1 MKQAGYNLLKAKA
14 KNVALVKN
22 TIYRKKSISR
32 HDIAELLKLTPAT
45 ITMITNVLIESGDIC
60 EKRIDSKVLT
70 QRAGRKPVLLEYV
83 SNSSYYIGIENGPF
97 GICFVL
103 TNLLGDIITK
113 RYNPTIKLRLTDK
126 KELNDFLKIINETI
140 TEMCKSTKI
149 NKNLV
154 KGIGFG
160 TLGEVVKSTG
170 IVHFS
175 NSSYLYS
182 KQNIYEAIFKAT
194 DIRTYAINNV
204 KARAIAVEMKKKEFS
219 NFSFLY
225 LFASKGVVCPYVY
238 SSFVNSHT
246 LITDGEIGDMLVQ
259 ADLNNLYNDKGTLKS
274 LANEDAILIK
284 CKKLIQSHKAPV
296 LKEIIQEKSLEN
308 ITKDDIL
315 LADMKGDK
323 DVQKVIYE
331 TIQYLA
337 IAGSN
342 LVNMLNPN
350 ELYVDNFMFDN
361 KVNRE
366 NFKTILNKKIY
377 SSNYNNTQIKF
388 VNYDLYN
395 GAISAAFS
403 AIKYFYIQGE

>member
-1 MKQAGYNLLKAKA
+1 MKQAGYNLSKAKT

-32 HDIAELLKLTPAT
+32 HDIAEILKLTPAT

-60 EKRIDSKVLT
+60 EKSIDSSLVK

-83 SNSSYYIGIENGPF
+83 KNSSYFIGIENGPY

-103 TNLLGDIITK
+103 TNLLGEIIIK
-113 RYNPTIKLRLTDK
+113 RYNPSIKLILTNQE
-126 KELNDFLKIINETI
+126 ELNDLLKIINETI
-140 TEMCKSTKI
+140 NEMCKSTKI
-149 NKNLV
+149 SKSLI

-160 TLGEVVKSTG
+160 TLGEVVKDTG

-182 KQNIYEAIFKAT
+182 KQNIYNAITEAT
-194 DIRTYAINNV
+194 NIRTYAINNV
-204 KARAIAVEMKKKEFS
+204 KARAIAVEMNKIEFS

-246 LITDGEIGDMLVQ
+246 LITDGEIGDMTVQ
-259 ADLNNLYNDKGTLKS
+259 ADLNNLYNEKGTLKS
-274 LANEDAILIK
+274 LANENALLSN
-284 CKKLIQSHKAPV
+284 CKKL
-296 LKEIIQEKSLEN
+296 LKENKASILKDILKDRSMDSM
-308 ITKDDIL
+308 TKEDLL
-315 LADMKGDK
+315 LADINGDK

-331 TIQYLA
+331 AIQYLA

-361 KVNRE
+361 MVNRE
-366 NFKTILNKKIY
+366 NFKEILNKKIY

-388 VNYDLYN
+388 IKYDLYN